1 MKTVEEPKSRQR
13 ADHRDDVED
22 GPLFNRHDV
31 EERIWEFPINSR
43 SVFDPCRVDQ
53 SEGTSEE
60 GSSGG
65 RCRRPELFF

>member
-1 MKTVEEPKSRQR
+1 MKTVEEPKSRQS
-13 ADHRDDVED
+13 ANNRDDIKD
-22 GPLFNRHDV
+22 NPLFNRHDV

-65 RCRRPELFF
+65 RCWRSELFF